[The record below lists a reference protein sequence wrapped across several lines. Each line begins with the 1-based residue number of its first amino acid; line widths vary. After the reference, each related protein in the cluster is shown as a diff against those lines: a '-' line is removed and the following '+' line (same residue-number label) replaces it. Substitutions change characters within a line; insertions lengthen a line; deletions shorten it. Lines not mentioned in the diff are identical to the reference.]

1 MNKKFSTL
9 AASLLLASAFATSAN
24 AQVNAQV
31 QKGDYVEFTK
41 TGSGTLLTV
50 GAKNTL
56 TAAGTAV
63 AGITNTNQLEDAF
76 KKQWQVAS
84 VKYDGQTGTAIYQ
97 FVNKGTGQYLAVD
110 LKTDNKGESTADPKI
125 SGAGNRDWCVDGNG
139 HIYVFKNDSTYT
151 FDKDMRLVARKGAA
165 NFDNSDTKFS
175 IARHA
180 GTVALNAVV
189 LNALMDNGKLYFNG
203 KDAAKDDGNIFTSNP
218 WKAYDENTAGNI
230 FLMRADKDSVTS
242 DNRNPR
248 LLMVDTLT
256 YAGGEY
262 LKFVIDTL
270 AISKD
275 NAAKLKDGSVKY
287 NKDNYAPLTF
297 KAARQIETAIFN
309 ANYSL
314 YNDSITLAVKAP
326 GVTTFPETVT
336 DFTNIY
342 GYDAD
347 GDGDIAV
354 TGAALT
360 AQISR
365 IAGYDKAAAETAV
378 GVMKNLAT
386 AVENWM
392 GAALGTGATAGYVK
406 TFATSKFTSG
416 ALDGTSGVVANTAG
430 TGVLALAEAWV
441 NDPANETNPNYAAY
455 DSFVKAAKL
464 LQRLDDVAT
473 TTPGY
478 EYYHADGYGY
488 AKSNAANA
496 SAVALKVLGSS
507 KILTVAKDV
516 ATATPT
522 DAQLAGKGYVA
533 PLIQPNKT
541 TGGDAEIEGTG
552 KVYFL
557 QMDADAE
564 VPALRAGVAASQ
576 YLVVDPVTNNAKKV
590 DAVDAADVYAQWAF
604 IPSGAGS
611 YQVVNRGSGKMLYA
625 GAVSKGDEADTYVI
639 GGATYKLAGIDLSS
653 ADIYDETGTKYD
665 YTGAFYAGPA
675 DGVSQSFA
683 IAPASQFLT
692 TLGLQFNKDSVLVLG
707 DATTAP
713 QWYLKAGTP
722 ETYGFS
728 VPGLPD
734 LKKVTYQIYTKD
746 AEGTAYYVYPTTVG
760 TKPVF
765 AITKSDSQNAANASK
780 FEFRTVGKDTYLLF
794 VATGAKMATINL
806 NLAEPTI
813 EVSDYGNE
821 GQDYFTILKS
831 EYSDYRTLTAADGVD
846 GNAKIFMENEPNR
859 YLYENT
865 ANIVANNGNGIAKDS
880 LNFLGIFNADAM
892 VKNAALY
899 IDTAY
904 VDRKGNTKPLY
915 MIALGVEKVAAT
927 AGTACTESGKHFDA
941 NGKETTADKC
951 VHATPAT
958 KAYKTGRYLVS
969 LKDSVPTG
977 FAKHPAIY
985 DNCVRLAFVD
995 AKHIADTL
1003 VISDSKFTG
1012 TKNAINDSIKIGAT
1026 PNEATFA
1033 LKIKDQAT
1041 QSFILE
1047 TVGGNTYVRIL
1058 NGVPVLTGDI
1068 KEAAVF
1074 NIEATEE
1081 NATANEAIAAE
1092 GVQVIGGKGAVTV
1105 QGAAGKVITV
1115 ANVLGQTIAN
1125 QVAASD
1131 NVTIAAPAGV
1141 VVVAVEGEATKVV
1154 VK

>member
-1 MNKKFSTL
+1 MNRKFFTL
-9 AASLLLASAFATSAN
+9 TAGLLLATAFSAN
-24 AQVNAQV
+24 AQLVAEKGQNVEIQVGGNCLQINNKNAL
-31 QKGDYVEFTK
+31 ETK
-41 TGSGTLLTV
+41 TQVANGINAVTDKTTL
-50 GAKNTL
+50 KN
-56 TAAGTAV
+56 
-63 AGITNTNQLEDAF
+63 AF
-76 KKQWQVAS
+76 AQQWQVAS
-84 VKYDGQTGTAIYQ
+84 VRYDASSGTPIYQ
-97 FVNKGTGQYLAVD
+97 FINKATGQYLAVN
-110 LKTDNKGESTADPKI
+110 LKTDNNGKSKDPAKI
-125 SGAGNRDWCVDGNG
+125 NASGNRDWCFVGG
-139 HIYVFKNDSTYT
+139 HLYAYKNDSTYT
-151 FDKDMRLVARKGAA
+151 FDGSMKLIANKGAGVYTGDA
-165 NFDNSDTKFS
+165 
-175 IARHA
+175 
-180 GTVALNAVV
+180 TVAIAKNNTDLVLNAKV
-189 LNALMDNGKLYFNG
+189 LNALMGTAGKLYFNG
-203 KDAAKDDGNIFTSNP
+203 EDVTEGETNLIADHKWEAYQEATGGGTKGMVLAAQ
-218 WKAYDENTAGNI
+218 
-230 FLMRADKDSVTS
+230 DKDST
-242 DNRNPR
+242 DIKNPYV
-248 LLMVDTLT
+248 LMVDTAYYEGHAT
-256 YAGGEY
+256 YHP
-262 LKFVIDTL
+262 LKLDTL
-270 AISKD
+270 ALTP
-275 NAAKLKDGSVKY
+275 AQVQKLKAGTWDSSAEGY
-287 NKDNYAPLTF
+287 NTAK
-297 KAARQIETAIFN
+297 KAKF
-309 ANYSL
+309 ANQVQAALWNGTYRL
-314 YNDSITLAVKAP
+314 VNDSIALTVTQPTMGKHLSNITDGTNLYGTTGAAGMDQAITANGTDIFNGHAPYADEGATLSNKVKDVILAVKAF
-326 GVTTFPETVT
+326 VTQEK
-336 DFTNIY
+336 
-342 GYDAD
+342 
-347 GDGDIAV
+347 
-354 TGAALT
+354 GAAGASLKKLSEETFTVAVSGTTVNMGGTKKYAELVADAKAVNGLT
-360 AQISR
+360 AKETEWLAYLENLDLWRTQYADKDEHFWVSGAEHDLTGSAILTGTNLVLGQLSKTR
-365 IAGYDKAAAETAV
+365 ILTIATASTAV
-378 GVMKNLAT
+378 G
-386 AVENWM
+386 
-392 GAALGTGATAGYVK
+392 
-406 TFATSKFTSG
+406 
-416 ALDGTSGVVANTAG
+416 DGK
-430 TGVLALAEAWV
+430 
-441 NDPANETNPNYAAY
+441 P
-455 DSFVKAAKL
+455 K
-464 LQRLDDVAT
+464 
-473 TTPGY
+473 
-478 EYYHADGYGY
+478 
-488 AKSNAANA
+488 
-496 SAVALKVLGSS
+496 
-507 KILTVAKDV
+507 
-516 ATATPT
+516 
-522 DAQLAGKGYVA
+522 A
-533 PLIQPNKT
+533 PLIQVVSTK
-541 TGGDAEIEGTG
+541 GGDAEIEGTG

-564 VPALRAGVAASQ
+564 APTLRAGVAASQ
-576 YLVVDPVTNNAKKV
+576 YLVVDPVTGNSAKV

-639 GGATYKLAGIDLSS
+639 GGTTYKLAGIDLSG
-653 ADIYDETGTKYD
+653 ADIYDEKGTKYD

-692 TLGLQFNKDSVLVLG
+692 TLGLQFNKDSVLILG
-707 DATTAP
+707 DAATAP

-746 AEGTAYYVYPTTVG
+746 AEGTAYYVYPTAVSG
-760 TKPVF
+760 KDVF
-765 AITKSDSQNAANASK
+765 AITKSDSKNAAAASK

-794 VATGAKMATINL
+794 VSGTPNTMATINL

-813 EVSDYGNE
+813 EVSKYGTE

-1081 NATANEAIAAE
+1081 NATANEAIEAA
-1092 GVQVIGGKGAVTV
+1092 GVQVIGGQGVVTV

-1115 ANVLGQTIAN
+1115 ADILGRTIAN